1 MMTPTRVEMKQ
12 TPPQIMETSISKPWV
27 TYWYSDRAQLTSQ
40 IFKPRSHREVE
51 NVVSKSLPASKT
63 GSKLSSPLV
72 RFVKN
77 ISFQI

>member
-40 IFKPRSHREVE
+40 ILSREATM
-51 NVVSKSLPASKT
+51 K
-63 GSKLSSPLV
+63 
-72 RFVKN
+72 
-77 ISFQI
+77 